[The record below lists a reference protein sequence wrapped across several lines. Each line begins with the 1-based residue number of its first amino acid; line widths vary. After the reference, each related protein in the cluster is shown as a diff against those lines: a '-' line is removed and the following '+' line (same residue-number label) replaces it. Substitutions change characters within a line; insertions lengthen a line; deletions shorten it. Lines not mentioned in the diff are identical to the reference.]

1 MSVNGNTEL
10 RDLVSQTLE
19 NTGVLS
25 KIRAE
30 LRANVFLVLEEH
42 EAFKGRNLP
51 FCNSVLKNF
60 LSTQEGIA
68 AISLVREFLEFFGL
82 EFTVSVFEPETQAGS
97 DYTYVGRNKLA
108 HNLKLDSGFT
118 VSVFKPDTQAGSDY
132 TYVGRNRLAHNLKP
146 DSGKKSP
153 LIAQILQQTKLHVPA
168 TTVPIANKIQEPVN
182 NSLRKEKPREEK
194 KSQET
199 NNLNHI
205 VKTDVTNGPSE
216 SLDQKHPQPPPPSF
230 QNHNKKPDSLK
241 LDLSQMNVKSAG
253 GSMSS
258 LGSLPPLGMNP
269 TTKSNSGRNSK
280 HVSSDIKALLD
291 LGSDSPEHYEE
302 DFHLSGSEK
311 TSKGTNRSLSGSGS
325 EIEEEMSVGIDDQD
339 QDHDQ
344 PVTDQSGSG
353 SSSYSGN
360 ENTPRDL

>member
-1 MSVNGNTEL
+1 MSVSGNTEL

-108 HNLKLDSGFT
+108 HNLKLDSG
-118 VSVFKPDTQAGSDY
+118 
-132 TYVGRNRLAHNLKP
+132 
-146 DSGKKSP
+146 KKSP
-153 LIAQILQQTKLHVPA
+153 LIAQILQQTKSHVPA
-168 TTVPIANKIQEPVN
+168 TTVPNANKEQSN
-182 NSLRKEKPREEK
+182 NSLRKEKAREEK
-194 KSQET
+194 KSQES
-199 NNLNHI
+199 NNINHI
-205 VKTDVTNGPSE
+205 VKTEMANGPIE
-216 SLDQKHPQPPPPSF
+216 SGDQKHLHPPPPSF

-241 LDLSQMNVKSAG
+241 LDLSQMNAKSTG
-253 GSMSS
+253 GSLSS
-258 LGSLPPLGMNP
+258 LGSLPPLGLSP
-269 TTKSNSGRNSK
+269 TTKISSSRNSK

-291 LGSDSPEHYEE
+291 LGSDSPEHNYEE

-353 SSSYSGN
+353 SYSGN

>member
-108 HNLKLDSGFT
+108 HNLKLDSG
-118 VSVFKPDTQAGSDY
+118 
-132 TYVGRNRLAHNLKP
+132 
-146 DSGKKSP
+146 KKSP

-182 NSLRKEKPREEK
+182 NSLRKEKPKEEK

-199 NNLNHI
+199 NNINHI